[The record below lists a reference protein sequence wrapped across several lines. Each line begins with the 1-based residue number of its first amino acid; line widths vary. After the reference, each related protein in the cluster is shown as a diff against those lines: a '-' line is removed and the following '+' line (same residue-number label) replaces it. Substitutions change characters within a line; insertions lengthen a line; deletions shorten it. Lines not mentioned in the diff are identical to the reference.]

1 MTEAASEATDLP
13 GQALMT
19 LSWSAV
25 AVLAVALG
33 LGVAFVSPL
42 APLAATVSLILFAG
56 GLAAYI
62 AAYAVG
68 VRRSRDEEI
77 SVAGMFVLQGTAP
90 LAVRR
95 SFLWSI
101 TAQILVSVVAASIR
115 PFTTVAFGILA
126 PTFGLGLMA
135 LWGARHGTF
144 GPRSRR

>member
-1 MTEAASEATDLP
+1 
-13 GQALMT
+13 MT

>member
-1 MTEAASEATDLP
+1 
-13 GQALMT
+13 MT

-144 GPRSRR
+144 GPRSLR